1 MIILTKPDQ
10 GMRLSVFLFLLGSFC
25 LRAGLFRG
33 EGRAGRLCGGSYS
46 FHLLLTDSSFE
57 TNQILNKKKQVIC
70 LASCSEIQTRS
81 IKNCLSRNVST
92 LPVLTSLLYQPGG
105 RGEVAIKKGYS
116 GEESSPDEGPGARA
130 PVASLGNDQSFI
142 VKSRL
147 KQVYEGPR

>member
-25 LRAGLFRG
+25 LRAGLFGG

-46 FHLLLTDSSFE
+46 FHFLLIDSSFE

-81 IKNCLSRNVST
+81 IKSCLSHNVST
-92 LPVLTSLLYQPGG
+92 FPVLTSLLY
-105 RGEVAIKKGYS
+105 
-116 GEESSPDEGPGARA
+116 
-130 PVASLGNDQSFI
+130 
-142 VKSRL
+142 
-147 KQVYEGPR
+147 

>member
-25 LRAGLFRG
+25 LRAGLFEG

-46 FHLLLTDSSFE
+46 FHFLLIDSSFE

-81 IKNCLSRNVST
+81 IKSCLSHNVST
-92 LPVLTSLLYQPGG
+92 FPVLTSLLY
-105 RGEVAIKKGYS
+105 
-116 GEESSPDEGPGARA
+116 
-130 PVASLGNDQSFI
+130 
-142 VKSRL
+142 
-147 KQVYEGPR
+147 